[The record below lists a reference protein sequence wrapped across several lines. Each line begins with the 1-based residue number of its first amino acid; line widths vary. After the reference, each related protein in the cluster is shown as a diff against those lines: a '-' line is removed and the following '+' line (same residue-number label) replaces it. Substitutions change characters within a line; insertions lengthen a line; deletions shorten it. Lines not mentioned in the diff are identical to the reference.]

1 MWSCGRWEK
10 LNKLKTTA
18 RVQSCRPSHSW
29 CFCLV
34 SLKTF
39 GPFHIWHAEC
49 VKVQTQRSIHGR
61 TQFTSESVYSRRTE
75 WVSSSCERAR
85 LKLLLGDL
93 WVTTC
98 WFPEERLG
106 LTGKHTHTH
115 TGEATHMWTT
125 QDHEQQHYFTREA
138 AECQNDTSSA
148 SHRSLGSAFIS
159 TTAGSSWR
167 ENTVHT
173 PPGQSVYLRFLRD

>member
-61 TQFTSESVYSRRTE
+61 TQFTSESVSSRRTE

-115 TGEATHMWTT
+115 TQARPPTCEPPRT
-125 QDHEQQHYFTREA
+125 
-138 AECQNDTSSA
+138 TSSSITSRGRRLSVRTTHHQLHTEA
-148 SHRSLGSAFIS
+148 SDLLLSPPQLAA
-159 TTAGSSWR
+159 AGGR
-167 ENTVHT
+167 TQYEIKK
-173 PPGQSVYLRFLRD
+173 GGGY